1 MDLER
6 GIRIMGNCNCCHG
19 DKLDKQDQFILNWS
33 DVTAEAEFTCSF
45 EVKYDQN
52 QIYNNWTNCNCSKDD
67 ATQYVR
73 PYGRVAIVV
82 DPLWNYEPY
91 LVTRTLITFFERF
104 HNRMNLEVVYGGS
117 PRSDYDVEHI
127 AHMYGVD
134 YKNMCSSPIIRDF
147 RDHTEVKYS
156 VDRFIDNMINFH
168 PFSNSTNINRV
179 IIFADCN
186 ASYRANSI
194 YPIIRFCK
202 NNNISCIIIHSDG
215 QYDEVNKVFYEDI
228 DKNGNRIIPGSNF
241 HTPYTT
247 NMIYECNSYNQ
258 PTNYVYGR
266 KYPKECDC
274 CCDNTTGNI
283 CRPPRV
289 PNLYDYESRDS
300 GWRGEYYGGP
310 FHNHRKHSYL
320 NYDQEDIDDS
330 YCDPCGRLYHTGK
343 IID

>member
-1 MDLER
+1 M
-6 GIRIMGNCNCCHG
+6 NKCCCN
-19 DKLDKQDQFILNWS
+19 DKLTKEDEFMLNWF
-33 DVTAEAEFTCSF
+33 DVTAEAEFSCS
-45 EVKYDQN
+45 VNVQGNPNPIMD
-52 QIYNNWTNCNCSKDD
+52 NWTNCECGKNAK
-67 ATQYVR
+67 ALPPK

-82 DPLWNYEPY
+82 DPLWRYEPY
-91 LVTRTLITFFERF
+91 VVTRTLTTFFERYYR
-104 HNRMNLEVVYGGS
+104 RMNLEVIYGGS
-117 PRSDYDVEHI
+117 PRSDFDVEKI

-134 YKNMCSSPIIRDF
+134 YDHMHKSPLVSDF
-147 RDHTEVKYS
+147 RNPAAMRHCIGDFLCALE
-156 VDRFIDNMINFH
+156 NFH
-168 PFSNSTNINRV
+168 PYSNTSKLDRV
-179 IIFADCN
+179 IIFMDNNIA
-186 ASYRANSI
+186 YRASAI
-194 YPIIRFCK
+194 YPIIKLCK
-202 NNNISCIIIHSDG
+202 QNNIPCVLIHSDG

-247 NMIYECNSYNQ
+247 NMIYEFNSYNQ

-330 YCDPCGRLYHTGK
+330 YCDPCGRLYYTGK
-343 IID
+343 LID